1 MLEIGKLYQI
11 KGNMFWFVFPTKET
25 AEGIEPGHTCPEDM
39 AKIYSKVYSKN
50 RGCSVSYLS
59 PEATV
64 CPVEVDRYYAKVISG
79 EGVVGWIVV
88 YDCFKYFQELK
99 ETNQ

>member
-1 MLEIGKLYQI
+1 MLELGKLYQI

-64 CPVEVDRYYAKVISG
+64 CPVEIDRYYAKVISG
-79 EGVVGWIVV
+79 EGVGWIIVE
-88 YDCFKYFQELK
+88 DWAEKYFEEVK
-99 ETNQ
+99 E